1 MTNQSKIK
9 ALIFYLPVFYG
20 FWAIGELF
28 LFEQIRL
35 LLNNEVLSQL
45 VINALIKNLV
55 WTLPAV
61 IMIYHFKDDVYVTL
75 KDIFSSKV
83 NWLKYVPIFLL
94 FTIFLIGDA
103 IMVNGKLAISSEFGF
118 DDVIDLLFVGVTEEM
133 VFRGWLLNVT
143 IKEDKKWRYIIIN
156 ALMFLAIHFPIW
168 IHNGIFVSSFTG
180 FGFLCVIILSVIFSY
195 TFIKSK
201 NILVPI
207 ALHTYW
213 DLLMFMFF

>member
-1 MTNQSKIK
+1 MTKQSKIK
-9 ALIFYLPVFYG
+9 SLIFYLPVFYG
-20 FWAIGELF
+20 LWAIGELF
-28 LFEQIRL
+28 VFEQIRFI
-35 LLNNEVLSQL
+35 LNNEVLSQF
-45 VINALIKNLV
+45 VINVLIKNLV

-61 IMIYHFKDDVYVTL
+61 ILIYHFKEDVYITL
-75 KDIFSSKV
+75 KDMFSSKV
-83 NWLKYVPIFLL
+83 NWLKYLPIFIL
-94 FTIFLIGDA
+94 FTACLLVGA
-103 IMVNGKLAISSEFGF
+103 ILENGKLIISSSFGF
-118 DDVIDLLFVGVTEEM
+118 DDVLDLLFVGVTEEM

-168 IHNGIFVSSFTG
+168 IHNGIFVSSFTSL
-180 FGFLCVIILSVIFSY
+180 GFLCVIILSVIFSY
-195 TFIKSK
+195 TFLKSK

>member
-1 MTNQSKIK
+1 MTKQSKIK
-9 ALIFYLPVFYG
+9 SLIFYLPVFYG
-20 FWAIGELF
+20 LWAIGELF
-28 LFEQIRL
+28 VFEQIRFI
-35 LLNNEVLSQL
+35 LNNEVLSQF
-45 VINALIKNLV
+45 VINVLIKNLV

-61 IMIYHFKDDVYVTL
+61 ILIYHFKEDVYITL
-75 KDIFSSKV
+75 KDMFSSKV
-83 NWLKYVPIFLL
+83 NWLKYLPIFIL
-94 FTIFLIGDA
+94 FTACLLVGA
-103 IMVNGKLAISSEFGF
+103 ILENGKLIISNSFGF
-118 DDVIDLLFVGVTEEM
+118 DDVLDLLFVGVTEEM

-168 IHNGIFVSSFTG
+168 IHNGIFVSSFIG

-195 TFIKSK
+195 AFIKSK

-207 ALHTYW
+207 TLHTYW